1 MTHISML
8 SQPGNTRL
16 YFAIDRV
23 MLRLLNVAD
32 SAVRVRVLRSGL
44 RLLLKNTFK

>member
-16 YFAIDRV
+16 YFANVRV
-23 MLRLLNVAD
+23 MLNVAA